1 MTIKV
6 NHKQLV
12 EVARTCYEKRV
23 PLYIW
28 GTMGIGKSSV
38 VKEFSKELANEMK
51 LEFLE
56 AEADG
61 EEKFSFIDVRLSQL
75 EPSDL
80 RGIPTIDKD
89 NKQTIWYIPKWLPS
103 NPKSKGILFFDELN
117 LSPPSIQ
124 ASAYQLILDRKI
136 GDYKL
141 PDGWVIFSAGNT
153 SEDKANIFDI
163 PKPLANRFVHIN
175 LEKPNREDW
184 VKWALE
190 NGIETD
196 ICMYIENHPSALH
209 NFNKNDKS
217 EAFATPR
224 TWEYCSKLIKDNKS
238 NEDIFEILVASAV
251 GEGLAHEFITF
262 VKLKKKIDVA
272 ELLKN
277 PIKAKE
283 IKDID
288 LKYSLISVLTDKY
301 RENPKLLNDIFGI
314 CEYMESE
321 FAILLLRY
329 VSTIGKGKF
338 VSEAV
343 KSKKWLELSKQYG
356 KFLND

>member
-6 NHKQLV
+6 NHKQLKD
-12 EVARTCYEKRV
+12 VARTCYEKKV
-23 PLYIW
+23 PLYVW

-38 VKEFSKELANEMK
+38 IKDFSKDIAKGLNLK
-51 LEFLE
+51 FLE
-56 AEADG
+56 AETDG
-61 EEKFSFIDVRLSQL
+61 EEAFSFIDVRLSQL

-80 RGIPTIDKD
+80 RGIPTIDKEK
-89 NKQTIWYIPKWLPS
+89 NQTIWVTPKWLPS

-163 PKPLANRFVHIN
+163 PKPLSNRFVHIN

-184 VKWALE
+184 VKWALD
-190 NGIETD
+190 NGVNTD
-196 ICMYIENHPSALH
+196 ICMFIENHPSSLH
-209 NFNKNDKS
+209 NFNKSDKS

-224 TWEYCSKLIKDNKS
+224 TWEYCSKLITENKV

-251 GEGLAHEFITF
+251 GEGLAREFVTF
-262 VKLKKKIDVA
+262 VKLKNKIDIA
-272 ELLKN
+272 DL
-277 PIKAKE
+277 IKHPEKVKDIKE
-283 IKDID
+283 ID
-288 LKYSLISVLTDKY
+288 LKYSLISAFTDRY
-301 RENPKLLNDIFGI
+301 RENPKILTNIFDI
-314 CEYMESE
+314 CEHMESE
-321 FAILLLRY
+321 FSILLLRY
-329 VSTIGKGKF
+329 VSTIGKTKF
-338 VSEAV
+338 VTEAI
-343 KSKKWLELSKQYG
+343 KDKKWLELSKKYG
-356 KFLND
+356 RFLND